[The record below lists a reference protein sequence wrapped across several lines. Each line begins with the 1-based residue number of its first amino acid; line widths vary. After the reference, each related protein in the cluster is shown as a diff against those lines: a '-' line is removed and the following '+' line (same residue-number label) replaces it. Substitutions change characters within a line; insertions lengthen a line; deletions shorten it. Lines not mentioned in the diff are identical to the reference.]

1 MPPVLSTRKLNPIK
15 NLSNKNESWK
25 NETRSISV
33 LARLAPFINNLPTR
47 VIVAVAVALT
57 LAQFI
62 GDSIYDAS
70 VAGNA
75 TAVAQ
80 RLASELKASKGA
92 LPRMLD
98 VCRQYGVVFCYITN
112 RDLRPTPE
120 TEALAGNFKILSPRQ
135 GLFRAGDQ
143 TYYHAIVALSNQQN
157 LHVGLPYSSTLRTMD
172 NGAPAGLALRTDFL
186 HFYLSLVFVIAAV
199 LGVCFI
205 SVTQPAAI
213 MANIPFSDE
222 KNRSKML
229 GIANFAAS
237 YELQHMY
244 KAFRAYLK
252 SSRHGQQR
260 TVDFQRPL
268 ESRIDDALHAKP
280 AAAATAELS
289 PLESAPATYRTLEQ
303 TLSECT
309 SIKEFREELLNGL
322 AHTDFKYCVLLQQG
336 NDSAVS
342 ATTYV
347 DHRALQLLSR
357 IDHTA
362 IIKLISETNKSMDV
376 GAMSLRRYGY
386 GMLAEYMHLRNVRY
400 SPIKHNGV
408 LIASLIIL
416 FDNQMPEIGADAL
429 VDLET
434 FCVRIGNT
442 LANLLKRQEL
452 ENASLKDQLTGLPN
466 RKFLQD
472 YLTEKLLISSRELF
486 RTPLSL
492 LLVQPNISDAIVA
505 KHGEAV
511 RDKILR
517 EVAEE
522 LNQCIKAKLDSKINS
537 QLVRYDVEEFA
548 ICLQPCDEQE
558 AVALANA
565 LQERIRKSKT
575 SLGDMFGVSL
585 TIGCATSP
593 NDAREERT
601 LLSRAKLAMR
611 FAEEFKQ
618 ESQIASAREVPISY
632 EPSKRMA
639 DISGELGVLD
649 CAALLQSIGNSQ
661 KTGVLSV
668 EDEVGRQFQ
677 SVFKAGKLLSSELG
691 EFKGIDAIVE
701 FVTSFEAGRYNFR
714 LVSDTE
720 LEKLAPA
727 SASSS
732 HPPLDKCLMEA
743 ALAEDHL
750 KAAKRHLREGHLMR
764 ATPGDAARQ
773 KWKNLETDTR
783 NYNAAE
789 RQTMEK
795 ILALADG
802 SRTLAHIF
810 SEIDRAPTYLK
821 WHAAAILTD
830 NRLLQSKKVS

>member
-1 MPPVLSTRKLNPIK
+1 MVRLLVLIA
-15 NLSNKNESWK
+15 
-25 NETRSISV
+25 
-33 LARLAPFINNLPTR
+33 LALA
-47 VIVAVAVALT
+47 

-70 VAGNA
+70 VPGN
-75 TAVAQ
+75 TSSIAQ
-80 RLASELKASKGA
+80 RIALDLKTNKSGMGMSH
-92 LPRMLD
+92 MLEA
-98 VCRQYGVVFCYITN
+98 CRQYGVVFCYIAN

-120 TEALAGNFKILSPRQ
+120 TEALAGNFKYLSPRQ
-135 GLFRAGDQ
+135 GLFRVGDQ
-143 TYYHAIVALSNQQN
+143 TFYHAIVQLPNQQN
-157 LHVGLPYSSTLRTMD
+157 LHVGLPYSSTIRSLD
-172 NGAPAGLALRTDFL
+172 SAAAAPLALRTDSL
-186 HFYLSLVFVIAAV
+186 HLYLSIGFVIAAV
-199 LGVCFI
+199 LGGCFL

-213 MANIPFSDE
+213 MANVVFSDE
-222 KNRSKML
+222 KNRGKML
-229 GIANFAAS
+229 SIANVTAA

-244 KAFRAYLK
+244 KAFMAYVK
-252 SSRHGQQR
+252 SSRHNQQR

-268 ESRIDDALHAKP
+268 ESRIDEALHAKH
-280 AAAATAELS
+280 S
-289 PLESAPATYRTLEQ
+289 PTPTSEFVVPESGPSTYRALEQ
-303 TLSECT
+303 SLAECT
-309 SIKEFREELLNGL
+309 NIKDFRDELLTGL

-336 NDSAVS
+336 SDSAVS

-357 IDHTA
+357 IDHAA
-362 IIKLISETNKSMDV
+362 IIKLISETNKAMDV
-376 GAMSLRRYGY
+376 GAMSLRRYGF

-408 LIASLIIL
+408 LIAALIIL
-416 FDNQMPEIGADAL
+416 FDNQMPELGADAL
-429 VDLET
+429 IDLDS
-434 FCVRIGNT
+434 FCARVGNT
-442 LANLLKRQEL
+442 MANLLKRQEL

-472 YLTEKLLISSRELF
+472 YLTEKLLISSKELF

-492 LLVQPNISDAIVA
+492 LLVQPNVSDAIIA
-505 KHGEAV
+505 THGEAV

-522 LNQCIKAKLDSKINS
+522 LNQCVKTKLDSKINS

-548 ICLQPCDEQE
+548 ICLQPFDETE
-558 AVALANA
+558 SVALAGA
-565 LQERIRKSKT
+565 LQERISKSKT

-593 NDAREERT
+593 TDAREERT

-611 FAEEFKQ
+611 FAEEFKP
-618 ESQIASAREVPISY
+618 ENQIASAREVPISY

-668 EDEVGRQFQ
+668 EDEVGRQYQ
-677 SVFKAGKLLSSELG
+677 SVFKAGRLLDSHLG
-691 EFKGIDAIVE
+691 EFKGIDAVVE

-720 LEKLAPA
+720 LEKLSPATSGAPL
-727 SASSS
+727 

-750 KAAKRHLREGHLMR
+750 KKAKRHLKETHLMR
-764 ATPGDAARQ
+764 ATPGDAAQQ

-789 RQTMEK
+789 RQTMQK

-802 SRTLAHIF
+802 SRTLGHIF